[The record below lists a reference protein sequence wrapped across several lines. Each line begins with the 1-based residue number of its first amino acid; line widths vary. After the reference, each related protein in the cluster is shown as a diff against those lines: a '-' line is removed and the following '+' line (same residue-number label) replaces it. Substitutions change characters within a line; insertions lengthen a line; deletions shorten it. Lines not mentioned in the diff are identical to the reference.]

1 MGAIEEWL
9 NTEGSQS
16 EVTLAVRGS
25 VGSLLGAL
33 GDKAVRVELN
43 VSTAGKGSRN
53 GVYQDVVTHW
63 VEAELVSPSSPG
75 PSYCASL
82 VVSLVTHYQG

>member
-16 EVTLAVRGS
+16 EVTLAARS
-25 VGSLLGAL
+25 QWGACWESL

-43 VSTAGKGSRN
+43 ISIAGKGSRN

-63 VEAELVSPSSPG
+63 VGAELVSPSSPG

-82 VVSLVTHYQG
+82 VVRLVTHYQG